1 MIRITPDY
9 SATLPYSLWTADQVK
24 RAEPKLAAQAQVS
37 LYQLMLL
44 AGTNGFALLRQRWPQ
59 AQHLLIIAG
68 GGNNGGDALVIAKLA
83 IEVGMQVSLL
93 VHGDVSRF
101 PAEAAQAWQELSLQ
115 QLTQINTLSE
125 APKDID
131 VVVDGLLGAGLKG
144 HVRDDAAQLINE
156 LNLLELPILALDIP
170 SGLSADTGQAL
181 GCALKCDA
189 TITFIGVKQ
198 GLLTAQ
204 AANYCGK
211 LYYSSLGLDSVLQEH
226 EPKSCQRSDYS
237 KLRGLLPKRSR
248 TAHKGM
254 FGRVALFGGDLGT
267 PGAIRMA
274 GEACQRVGA
283 GLVTVISQP
292 ENLPIILSGRPELM
306 ARGVHIDDEAIVT
319 QFLQATDVHVLGPGL
334 GQSQWS
340 HWLFNHVIASD
351 ALLVLDA
358 DGLNLLAKS
367 PLERRNWVLTPH
379 PGEASRLLGCSVAD
393 IEDDRFSAALEIAS
407 KYQAVTLL
415 KGAGSIVASPSGEV
429 RVLNVGNP
437 GMASG
442 GMGDVLSGMIAGLL
456 AQHLPMFESVCLA
469 VCLHGQAADCAA
481 KDGERGML
489 ASDLFAHIRVLVN
502 PEN

>member
-1 MIRITPDY
+1 
-9 SATLPYSLWTADQVK
+9 
-24 RAEPKLAAQAQVS
+24 
-37 LYQLMLL
+37 MLL
-44 AGTNGFALLRQRWPQ
+44 AGTNGFSLLRQRWPQ
-59 AQHLLIIAG
+59 AQHLLIICG

-83 IEVGMQVSLL
+83 IEAGMQVSLL
-93 VHGDVSRF
+93 VHGDVNKF
-101 PAEAAQAWQELSLQ
+101 PKEAAQAWQELPRQ
-115 QLTQINTLSE
+115 QLTQIESLSE

-131 VVVDGLLGAGLKG
+131 VIVDGLLGAGLKG

-156 LNLLELPILALDIP
+156 LNLWELPILALDIP
-170 SGLSADTGQAL
+170 SGLSADTGQPL
-181 GCALKCDA
+181 GCALTCDA

-204 AANYCGK
+204 AANYCGQ
-211 LYYSSLGLDSVLQEH
+211 LYYSSLGLDSVLGEF
-226 EPKSCQRSDYS
+226 EPTDCKRSDYS
-237 KLRGLLPKRSR
+237 KLHGLLPKRSR

-254 FGRVALFGGDLGT
+254 FGRVALFGGDIGT

-274 GEACQRVGA
+274 AEASQRVGA
-283 GLVTVISQP
+283 GLVTVISQA
-292 ENLPIILSGRPELM
+292 ENLSIILNSRPELM
-306 ARGVHIDDEAIVT
+306 ARGVSIDDEAIVQ
-319 QFLQATDVHVLGPGL
+319 QFLKATSVHVLGPGL
-334 GQSQWS
+334 GQSDWS
-340 HWLFNHVIASD
+340 KWLFSQVVASD
-351 ALLVLDA
+351 KLLVLDA

-367 PLERRNWVLTPH
+367 SLERQNWVLTPH
-379 PGEASRLLGCSVAD
+379 PGEASRLLDCSVAD
-393 IEDDRFSAALEIAS
+393 IENDRFGAVREIAS

-415 KGAGSIVASPSGEV
+415 KGAGSLVASPSGEV

-456 AQHLPMFESVCLA
+456 AQHLPMFEAVCLA
-469 VCLHGQAADCAA
+469 VCIHGSAADRAA